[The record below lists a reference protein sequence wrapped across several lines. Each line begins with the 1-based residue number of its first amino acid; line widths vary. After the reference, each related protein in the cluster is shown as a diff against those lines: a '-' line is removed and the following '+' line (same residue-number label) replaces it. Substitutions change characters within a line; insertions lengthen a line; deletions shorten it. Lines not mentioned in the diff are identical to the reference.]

1 MQGATPDELEGR
13 AVDTNEI
20 LIEVFGRVAE
30 HVGNAV
36 DGLDAE
42 QLATPPVPGSN
53 PIGWLIWHLT
63 RVEDAHIAELL
74 EVDQLWTTG
83 DYAARIGIEPDPENS
98 GYGHTP
104 EQVAAIR
111 PDGAEVL
118 LDYFGAVSDRTRT
131 YLQSL
136 TAADLERVVDERWDP
151 PVTLGVRLVSIA
163 DDEVQHGG
171 QANYA
176 RGILLG

>member
-1 MQGATPDELEGR
+1 M
-13 AVDTNEI
+13 DTSEI
-20 LIEVFGRVAE
+20 LIDLFGRVAE

-36 DGLDAE
+36 EGLDAE

-63 RVEDAHIAELL
+63 RVEDAHVAELL
-74 EVDQLWTTG
+74 EDDQIWTTG
-83 DYAARIGIEPDPENS
+83 DYARRVGVEPDPHNS

-104 EQVAAIR
+104 EQVASIR
-111 PDGAEVL
+111 PEGPEVL
-118 LDYFGAVSDRTRT
+118 LEYYGAVAARTKK
-131 YLQSL
+131 YLEGV
-136 TAADLERVVDERWDP
+136 TAADLDRIVDERWDP

-163 DDEVQHGG
+163 DDELQHGG

-176 RGILLG
+176 RGILLGG

>member
-1 MQGATPDELEGR
+1 ME
-13 AVDTNEI
+13 TNEI

-30 HVGNAV
+30 HVHNAV

-42 QLATPPVPGSN
+42 QLAAAPAPGSN
-53 PIGWLIWHLT
+53 PIGWLVWHLT
-63 RVEDAHIAELL
+63 RVEDGHIAELL

-83 DYAARIGIEPDPENS
+83 DFAAPFGVDADPENS

-111 PDGAEVL
+111 PDGAAAL
-118 LDYFGAVSDRTRT
+118 LDYYEAVAARTRS
-131 YLQSL
+131 YLESVKPS
-136 TAADLERVVDERWDP
+136 DLDRIVDERWDP

-176 RGILLG
+176 RGMLDRA

>member
-1 MQGATPDELEGR
+1 VEP
-13 AVDTNEI
+13 NEI

-30 HVGNAV
+30 HVSNAV

-42 QLATPPVPGSN
+42 QLAASPVPGSN

-63 RVEDAHIAELL
+63 RVEDGHIAELL
-74 EVDQLWTTG
+74 DEEQLWVIG
-83 DYAARIGIEPDPENS
+83 SYAERIGVDPDPTNS

-104 EQVAAIR
+104 EQVASIR
-111 PDGAEVL
+111 PDGAAVL
-118 LDYFGAVSDRTRT
+118 LEYFSDVAARTRA
-131 YLQSL
+131 YLDGL
-136 TAADLERVVDERWDP
+136 GPADFDRVVDENWDP

-176 RGILLG
+176 RGILLGS

>member
-1 MQGATPDELEGR
+1 METD
-13 AVDTNEI
+13 EI

-30 HVGNAV
+30 HVHNAV

-42 QLATPPVPGSN
+42 QLATAPATGSN

-63 RVEDAHIAELL
+63 RVEDGHIAELL

-83 DYAARIGIEPDPENS
+83 DFAARFGVDADPENS
-98 GYGHTP
+98 GYGHTS

-111 PDGAEVL
+111 PDGTAAL
-118 LDYFGAVSDRTRT
+118 LDYYEAVAARTRS
-131 YLQSL
+131 YLEGVSG
-136 TAADLERVVDERWDP
+136 ADLDRIVDERWDP

-176 RGILLG
+176 RGMLDRA